1 MTSLD
6 PAARTPAPAVSK
18 VLIWAGWS
26 LTGLATLFMT
36 FDIAIK
42 LVDLQIVRDTL
53 VQLGYPPELGRTI
66 GVVELICLALYLNP
80 RTAVLGAVLFTGVM
94 GGAIATH
101 MRVGDPLFS
110 HVLFGVYLGAA
121 LWGGLWLRDTRLRAL
136 FPVRL

>member
-6 PAARTPAPAVSK
+6 PAARASAPATPK
-18 VLIWAGWS
+18 VMSWIGWG

-53 VQLGYPPELGRTI
+53 VQLGYPPQLGRTI
-66 GVVELICLALYLNP
+66 GVIELICLALYLNP

>member
-6 PAARTPAPAVSK
+6 SARAAAPRPATKAMT
-18 VLIWAGWS
+18 WAGWG
-26 LTGLATLFMT
+26 LTGLAVLFMT

-42 LVDLQIVRDTL
+42 LVDLQVVRDTL
-53 VQLGYPPELGRTI
+53 VQLGYPPQLGRTI
-66 GVVELICLALYLNP
+66 GVIELVCLALYLNP
-80 RTAVLGAVLFTGVM
+80 RTSVLGAVLFTGVM

-101 MRVGDPLFS
+101 LRVGDPLFS

-121 LWGGLWLRDTRLRAL
+121 LWGGLWLREPRLRAL